1 MTTFFEDQF
10 LEEAQVTPDLAI
22 LLRNHMKIMRDNMRR
37 IADQNAI
44 YEDALREIKDTGSRQ
59 IWSSYEREDGSY
71 EKRVVKV
78 DMSIEAMTAH
88 DALTKAGA
96 NG

>member
-44 YEDALREIKDTGSRQ
+44 YEDALR
-59 IWSSYEREDGSY
+59 
-71 EKRVVKV
+71 
-78 DMSIEAMTAH
+78 
-88 DALTKAGA
+88 
-96 NG
+96 